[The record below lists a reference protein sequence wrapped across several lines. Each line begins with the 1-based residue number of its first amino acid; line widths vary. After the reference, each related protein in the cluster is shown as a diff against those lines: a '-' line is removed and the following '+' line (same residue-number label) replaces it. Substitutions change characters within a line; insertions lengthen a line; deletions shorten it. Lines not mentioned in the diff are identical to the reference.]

1 METQAKLL
9 NKDYLETRLRD
20 LSVIR
25 KKEFSFKIHESDR
38 ALSRTLYIEFWKKE
52 GENYYKQQ
60 TIRISDHSQN
70 DCPHIQFIVKPYDFL
85 AKKKKQQFLRTIEN
99 TIKASERKSLYRK
112 LNQIGEE
119 I

>member
-38 ALSRTLYIEFWKKE
+38 ALSRTLYI
-52 GENYYKQQ
+52 
-60 TIRISDHSQN
+60 
-70 DCPHIQFIVKPYDFL
+70 
-85 AKKKKQQFLRTIEN
+85 
-99 TIKASERKSLYRK
+99 
-112 LNQIGEE
+112 
-119 I
+119 

>member
-52 GENYYKQQ
+52 GENYHFQK
-60 TIRISDHSQN
+60 DFSQPN
-70 DCPHIQFIVKPYDFL
+70 RNHKTNSYYFITCMIHMYLVC
-85 AKKKKQQFLRTIEN
+85 T
-99 TIKASERKSLYRK
+99 
-112 LNQIGEE
+112 
-119 I
+119 

>member
-38 ALSRTLYIEFWKKE
+38 ALSRTLYIEFWKNEALKLLKSKKAYAFE
-52 GENYYKQQ
+52 KFEK
-60 TIRISDHSQN
+60 
-70 DCPHIQFIVKPYDFL
+70 FIKGDL
-85 AKKKKQQFLRTIEN
+85 IITA
-99 TIKASERKSLYRK
+99 
-112 LNQIGEE
+112 
-119 I
+119 